1 MTLDLTKPMRWKSDH
16 TPVIVLWSD
25 DNDTF
30 AEWQPDDDAPVRQHM
45 RTEWFSERVEN
56 ISPEPVESDLVEQLM
71 GAPTEGLWGWE
82 AVRLGQLL
90 GLAADEITR
99 LNADLA
105 TRADATD
112 RLATVIREL
121 LERTS
126 GNPIRRCHPVW
137 VEAYA
142 VLADYEAQKST
153 LTKTKGEQQP

>member
-1 MTLDLTKPMRWKSDH
+1 MTLDLTKPMRWLGDGQPLS
-16 TPVIVLWSD
+16 VIYHDARGALLEHPGGVRHWSD
-25 DNDTF
+25 LDIL
-30 AEWQPDDDAPVRQHM
+30 E
-45 RTEWFSERVEN
+45 RTAEN
-56 ISPEPVESDLVEQLM
+56 IPPEPVESDLVEQLM

-105 TRADATD
+105 TTEEAAD

-126 GNPIRRCHPVW
+126 GNPIRRNHPVW

-142 VLADYEAQKST
+142 VLADYEAQKSA
-153 LTKTKGEQQP
+153 LTKAKGGQQS

>member
-1 MTLDLTKPMRWKSDH
+1 MTLDLTKPMRWKSGN
-16 TPVIVLWSD
+16 PIKAVWID
-25 DNDTF
+25 DSGALVDRVDCR
-30 AEWQPDDDAPVRQHM
+30 EWVPRHYLELNA
-45 RTEWFSERVEN
+45 EN
-56 ISPEPVESDLVEQLM
+56 IPREPVSPNLVEQLM

-105 TRADATD
+105 TTEQAAD

-153 LTKTKGEQQP
+153 LTKTKGEQQS